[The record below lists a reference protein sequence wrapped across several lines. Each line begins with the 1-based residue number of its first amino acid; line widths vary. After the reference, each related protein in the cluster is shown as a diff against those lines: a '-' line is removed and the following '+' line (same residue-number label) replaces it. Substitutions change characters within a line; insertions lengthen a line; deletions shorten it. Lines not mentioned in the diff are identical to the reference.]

1 MLAVC
6 LIGLA
11 KSKAFQIL
19 FKMFAGLVGFGL
31 LHGLVFLPVVLS
43 LHPTC
48 ARNKQTATAPRG
60 EAAPAQEPERKP

>member
-1 MLAVC
+1 
-6 LIGLA
+6 
-11 KSKAFQIL
+11 
-19 FKMFAGLVGFGL
+19 MFAGLVGFGL